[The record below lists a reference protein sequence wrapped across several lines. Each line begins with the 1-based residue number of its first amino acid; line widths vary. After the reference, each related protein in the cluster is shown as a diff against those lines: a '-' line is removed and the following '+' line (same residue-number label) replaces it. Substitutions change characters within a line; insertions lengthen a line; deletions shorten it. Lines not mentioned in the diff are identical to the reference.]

1 MEISLIPAA
10 QYLRMSTDLQQY
22 SLHNQADAIARY
34 AALTGFRIVKTY
46 SDAARSGL
54 LLKNRAGLK
63 QLLKDVGDGQFEFR
77 AVLVYDVSRWGRFQD
92 MDESAHYEYL
102 CKSAGAPVY
111 YCAELFSN
119 SNNLADFIMK
129 ALKRM
134 MAGEYSRELGEKVRQ
149 GMFNLASRGYRVGG
163 PPGYGFRRQ
172 LIDVSGN
179 EKQLLKKGERK
190 SISTDRIILVPKS
203 PQEASVIKSIFHLFV
218 NKRRSISSITETL
231 NQDGVP
237 FLDGRK
243 WPEAAVN
250 RMLRNPQYCGTQVWG
265 RTTARLFA
273 RLKRVPREQWAT
285 RPDAFPAII
294 SKELFDRA
302 QERVANFACNLSDAQ
317 LIEKAREVLR
327 VHGKLSAEIIQSSQL
342 CPTARTY
349 YERFGGMACVYAKLG
364 IQTPVQLAALATRRR
379 FNTVRKAL
387 IASLLQNFPDQLQEI
402 HPKGPRSLLV
412 DRESGTLIGVR
423 VACSRWNQKKG
434 RYWFLTCH
442 KVSRSTR
449 QRITTVALLD
459 EKHAMEQV
467 RIFPNLKFPGRSI
480 RLYEQSEWLSNG
492 RRLEDISDFLH
503 VLEHIKN
510 AYPG

>member
-1 MEISLIPAA
+1 
-10 QYLRMSTDLQQY
+10 MSTDLQQY

-34 AALTGFRIVKTY
+34 AGLTGYRIVKTY

-54 LLKNRAGLK
+54 LLKNREGLK
-63 QLLKDVGDGQFEFR
+63 QLLKDVGEGRFEFR

-92 MDESAHYEYL
+92 MDEAAHYEYL

-111 YCAELFSN
+111 YCAELFGN
-119 SNNLADFIMK
+119 CNNLADFIMK

-149 GMFNLASRGYRVGG
+149 GLFNLASRGYRVGG

-172 LIDVSGN
+172 LIDVSRN

-190 SISTDRIILVPKS
+190 SISTDRVILVPTS
-203 PQEASVIKSIFHLFV
+203 LEETSVVKRIFHLFV

-231 NQDGVP
+231 NQDGIP
-237 FLDGRK
+237 FLNGRN

-285 RPDAFPAII
+285 HPDAFPAII

-327 VHGKLSAEIIQSSQL
+327 VHGKLSAKIIQSSQL

-387 IASLLQNFPDQLQEI
+387 IASLLQKFPDQLQEV

-423 VACSRWNQKKG
+423 VVCSRWNQTKG

-480 RLYEQSEWLSNG
+480 RLYEQSEWLSKG
-492 RRLEDISDFLH
+492 RRLDSISDFLQ
-503 VLEHIKN
+503 VLENVKN
-510 AYPG
+510 ACSE